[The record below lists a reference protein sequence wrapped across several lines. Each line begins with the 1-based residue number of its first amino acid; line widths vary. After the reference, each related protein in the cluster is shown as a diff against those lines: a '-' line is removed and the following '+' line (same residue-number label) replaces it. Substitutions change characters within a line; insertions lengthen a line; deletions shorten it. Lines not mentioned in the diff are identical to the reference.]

1 MKKLLSITLLMI
13 VLCICSSCKTQSK
26 ISVIVPQ
33 GSPELAITY
42 IKNDDNYRV
51 DVVIGA
57 DPLVAAFSSQ
67 SHDVIIAPTNL
78 GAKLYQSTPSY
89 IMLAVLVEG
98 NYYLASRSKKLDT
111 FADIENQQVV
121 IFGKNQPS
129 DIIMTYLLN
138 QLKVTCNITYV
149 DNVTTAQS
157 MLVLDEN
164 LIILTAEPSLS
175 VLESN
180 FLDLNTLELIS
191 FYENAVGESY
201 PQAGVFIKS
210 DLNSQTINQIEY
222 DFRSSTE
229 NVNTLPSEAAH
240 LAVQS
245 GVMLEEEVIEHAITR
260 SNINYLNAWDAK
272 SSIENFFLIIES
284 INPALIGNT
293 LPNDGF
299 YDRGDD
305 ND

>member
-1 MKKLLSITLLMI
+1 MI

-229 NVNTLPSEAAH
+229 KVNTLPSEAAH

>member
-1 MKKLLSITLLMI
+1 MI

>member
-1 MKKLLSITLLMI
+1 MI

-138 QLKVTCNITYV
+138 QLEVTCNITYV

-210 DLNSQTINQIEY
+210 DLNSQTINQIER

-229 NVNTLPSEAAH
+229 NLNTLPSEAAH